1 MRTVIAS
8 VALVLLAATP
18 AMAEDVA
25 PSPAPTAADGV
36 QIPDFKTKAWILVDA
51 SSGDILAG
59 QDFEAQ
65 RPMASTIKMLT
76 ALTLLPRLQYD
87 STYEAKPQ
95 ETLTEGAHVGVLS
108 GNKYTVSQLFHGM
121 MMRSGNDAAVA
132 LADAY
137 GFKRTIDTMNTE
149 AQRIGATNTVAKTPN
164 GLDRPGQVSTAKDL
178 AQIYRVAI
186 QDPRI
191 QETLTFKEAEF
202 PGRAPED
209 PTRARN
215 TFTIYNHD
223 ALLDSGYPGFLGGKS
238 GFTSQAGRTYVA
250 GVDRDGRTF
259 VVALLGIGGGTTE
272 TAREVLDW
280 GYANADALQPIG
292 QLPALPEPADVTPV
306 PAGSLTGDDLAP
318 MPLDAQTQAE
328 VTTVAQNAQY
338 VAEQAS
344 NVDVPSV
351 DEIAQAAQDA
361 AVAAVT
367 ASGGTSIDPAQI
379 SSEAQTVAASALT
392 AASSSTAGTQTTG
405 TALGADAIVAGLS
418 QSPFVATEPAVEQAG
433 DERGFFATVLIGL
446 FKAVAWLLLFLG
458 VAVVLLRIRAI
469 RRQKARREAM
479 ARQRRTLEREPAN
492 LR

>member
-1 MRTVIAS
+1 
-8 VALVLLAATP
+8 
-18 AMAEDVA
+18 
-25 PSPAPTAADGV
+25 
-36 QIPDFKTKAWILVDA
+36 
-51 SSGDILAG
+51 
-59 QDFEAQ
+59 
-65 RPMASTIKMLT
+65 
-76 ALTLLPRLQYD
+76 
-87 STYEAKPQ
+87 
-95 ETLTEGAHVGVLS
+95 
-108 GNKYTVSQLFHGM
+108 
-121 MMRSGNDAAVA
+121 
-132 LADAY
+132 
-137 GFKRTIDTMNTE
+137 
-149 AQRIGATNTVAKTPN
+149 
-164 GLDRPGQVSTAKDL
+164 
-178 AQIYRVAI
+178 
-186 QDPRI
+186 
-191 QETLTFKEAEF
+191 
-202 PGRAPED
+202 
-209 PTRARN
+209 
-215 TFTIYNHD
+215 
-223 ALLDSGYPGFLGGKS
+223 
-238 GFTSQAGRTYVA
+238 
-250 GVDRDGRTF
+250 
-259 VVALLGIGGGTTE
+259 
-272 TAREVLDW
+272 
-280 GYANADALQPIG
+280 
-292 QLPALPEPADVTPV
+292 
-306 PAGSLTGDDLAP
+306 